1 MERTRGGRVYIGLG
15 ILGWGLA
22 ILFQV
27 APHEDPLVG
36 AGLAAF
42 GAALLFTAPVW
53 PNVHLSPVFTV
64 ALGLVL
70 AGGMI
75 AYDFLF
81 RAPLNVTKIAIVLY
95 GLALLTATPFLGKTL
110 NVRHKP
116 IPISTLVAGSL
127 AAVGVPLAAWG
138 FQAMFKSAVGATP
151 IEAFIHVGL
160 LLPMLGLLHLLGW
173 NPTVDGQILA
183 YSGASGPLRV
193 EVGAACSGVQ
203 AMALFSGILALFLL
217 VERPKGARLAVWTF
231 IGLAGVYVTNLLRLA
246 TLMAVGYQWG
256 SEALIQT
263 HEQAGWIFF
272 VAWALAFAYLVRL
285 TSSRA
290 PKPEP
295 TPVPVPT
302 GVGVNVQ
309 KGRSEGFSP

>member
-1 MERTRGGRVYIGLG
+1 MKHAAAGRVYIGLG

-42 GAALLFTAPVW
+42 GAALLVTAPVW
-53 PNVHLSPVFTV
+53 PNVKLSPIFTV
-64 ALGLVL
+64 TLGLVL
-70 AGGMI
+70 AGGML
-75 AYDFLF
+75 AYDFLV
-81 RAPLNVTKIAIVLY
+81 RAPLNITKIAIVLY
-95 GLALLTATPFLGKTL
+95 GLLLLGATPFLGKTL
-110 NVRHKP
+110 NVRNKP
-116 IPISTLVAGSL
+116 IPVSTLVAGSL

-151 IEAFIHVGL
+151 VEAFIHFGLLFPMVGL
-160 LLPMLGLLHLLGW
+160 LQLLGW
-173 NPTVDGQILA
+173 NPAVDGQILA

-217 VERPKGARLAVWTF
+217 VERPKGGRLALWSF

-246 TLMAVGYQWG
+246 TLMGVGYQWG

-272 VAWALAFAYLVRL
+272 VAWALGFAYLVRA

-290 PKPEP
+290 PKPQPSP
-295 TPVPVPT
+295 TPVPV

-309 KGRSEGFSP
+309 TGRSEGFSP

>member
-1 MERTRGGRVYIGLG
+1 MERARGGRVYIGLG

-22 ILFQV
+22 ILLQV

-36 AGLAAF
+36 AGLAVF
-42 GAALLFTAPVW
+42 GAALLVTAPVW
-53 PNVHLSPVFTV
+53 PQVRISSIFTF
-64 ALGLVL
+64 ALGLIL

-75 AYDFLF
+75 AYDVLF
-81 RAPLNVTKIAIVLY
+81 RAPLNLTKIAIVLY

-110 NVRHKP
+110 NVRNKP
-116 IPISTLVAGSL
+116 IPVSTLVAGSL
-127 AAVGVPLAAWG
+127 AAVGVPLAVWG
-138 FQAMFKSAVGATP
+138 FQALFKSAVGATP
-151 IEAFIHVGL
+151 VEAFIHFGL

-173 NPTVDGQILA
+173 NPVVDGQILA

-217 VERPKGARLAVWTF
+217 VERPKAARLAVWTF

-272 VAWALAFAYLVRL
+272 VAWALGFAALVRA
-285 TSSRA
+285 TGSRRTEPSATLVGPPA
-290 PKPEP
+290 PRGMDHARQS
-295 TPVPVPT
+295 TP
-302 GVGVNVQ
+302 
-309 KGRSEGFSP
+309 

>member
-1 MERTRGGRVYIGLG
+1 MYIGLG

-22 ILFQV
+22 ILLQV

-42 GAALLFTAPVW
+42 GAALLITAPAW
-53 PNVHLSPVFTV
+53 PRVRLSPLVTV
-64 ALGLVL
+64 ALGLIL

-75 AYDFLF
+75 AYDFVF
-81 RAPLNVTKIAIVLY
+81 RAPINITKAAIVLY
-95 GLALLTATPFLGKTL
+95 GLLLLAATPFLAKTIT
-110 NVRHKP
+110 VRKRP
-116 IPISTLVAGSL
+116 IPVSTLVAGSM

-151 IEAFIHVGL
+151 VETFIHFGL

-173 NPTVDGQILA
+173 NPAVDGQILA

-217 VERPKGARLAVWTF
+217 VERPKGGRLVLWTF

-272 VAWALAFAYLVRL
+272 VAWALGFAALVRA
-285 TSSRA
+285 TGSKRA
-290 PKPEP
+290 QPPSML
-295 TPVPVPT
+295 
-302 GVGVNVQ
+302 VGPPAPQRSNV
-309 KGRSEGFSP
+309 GPSMP